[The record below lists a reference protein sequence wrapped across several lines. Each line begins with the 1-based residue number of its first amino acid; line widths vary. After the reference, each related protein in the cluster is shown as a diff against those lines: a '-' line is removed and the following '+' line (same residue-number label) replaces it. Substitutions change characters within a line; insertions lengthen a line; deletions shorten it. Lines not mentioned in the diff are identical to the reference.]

1 MKDLKLL
8 FVYNS
13 APMPQTRLK
22 TLSAWKTLSREVK
35 VLFAYPKNYKRTIVD
50 RVLHKIKMPRDAN
63 NINISIREACISFKP
78 DVVFIVKGVT
88 IKPSTLKFIKARG
101 IKSISWSND
110 DMFAWHNRS
119 YWYSKGLKY
128 YDLVVTQKSYNCD
141 SHELPSLGAKTYF
154 QNKAFE
160 PTIHKPVDDCKAFDC
175 VHAVVFIGAKEQDR
189 LEHLL
194 YLAEHG
200 IQVHIYGWVV
210 KEPNPL
216 HDNIIIHDRF
226 LYEDEFCAALGCSK
240 IALNFLRKMNR
251 DLQTSRS
258 IEIPAVRGFM
268 LAERTDE
275 HMQLFKEG
283 KEAEFFSSK
292 EELLEK
298 VNYYL
303 QHDQERLAIAKAGY
317 ERCFKDSYT
326 FENRMQG
333 ILNNL
338 FDV

>member
-1 MKDLKLL
+1 
-8 FVYNS
+8 
-13 APMPQTRLK
+13 MPEARLK
-22 TLSAWKTLSREVK
+22 TLFAWRSLAKEVQ
-35 VLFAYPKNYKRTIVD
+35 VLFAYPKNYKRTTLD
-50 RVLHKIKMPRDAN
+50 RVLHKIKIPIDAN
-63 NINISIREACISFKP
+63 NLNKSIKESCISFKP
-78 DVVFIVKGVT
+78 DIVFIVKGVT
-88 IKPSTLKFIKARG
+88 VKPSTLKFIKARG

-226 LYEDEFCAALGCSK
+226 LYEDEFCAAMGCSK
-240 IALNFLRKMNR
+240 ISLNFLRKINR

-258 IEIPAVRGFM
+258 VEIPACGGFM

>member
-1 MKDLKLL
+1 
-8 FVYNS
+8 
-13 APMPQTRLK
+13 MPEARLK
-22 TLSAWKTLSREVK
+22 TLFAWRSLAKEVQ
-35 VLFAYPKNYKRTIVD
+35 VLFAYPKNYKRTTLD
-50 RVLHKIKMPRDAN
+50 RVLHKIKIPIDAN
-63 NINISIREACISFKP
+63 NLNKSIKESCISFKP
-78 DVVFIVKGVT
+78 DIVFIVKGVT
-88 IKPSTLKFIKARG
+88 VKPSTLKFIKARG

-226 LYEDEFCAALGCSK
+226 LYEDEFCTAQGCSK

>member
-1 MKDLKLL
+1 
-8 FVYNS
+8 
-13 APMPQTRLK
+13 MPEKRLK
-22 TLSAWKTLSREVK
+22 TLSAWKSLAQEVE
-35 VLFAYPKNYKRTIVD
+35 VLYAYPKDYKRSLID
-50 RVLHKIKMPRDAN
+50 RILHKIKIPRDAN
-63 NINISIREACISFKP
+63 TLNKSIREACISFEP
-78 DVVFIVKGVT
+78 DIVFIVKGITVR
-88 IKPSTLKFIKARG
+88 PSTLKFIKARG

-110 DMFAWHNRS
+110 DMYGWHNRS
-119 YWYSKGLKY
+119 LWYTLGLKQ
-128 YDLVVTQKSYNCD
+128 YDLVVTQKSYNCNPN
-141 SHELPSLGAKTYF
+141 ELPSLGAKTFF

-160 PTIHKPVDDCKAFDC
+160 PKVHYPVINCKEFTYAHD
-175 VHAVVFIGAKEQDR
+175 VVFVGAMEEDR
-189 LEHLL
+189 LDQLI
-194 YLAEHG
+194 YLAQNG
-200 IQVHIYGWVV
+200 IKVHVYGWVKEV
-210 KEPNPL
+210 KNELHPNL
-216 HDNIIIHDRF
+216 IVHNKF
-226 LYEDEFCAALGCSK
+226 LFEEEFSAALGCSK

-258 IEIPAVRGFM
+258 IEIPAVKGFM

-275 HMQLFKEG
+275 HLQLFKEG

-317 ERCFKDSYT
+317 ERCFKDNYT

>member
-1 MKDLKLL
+1 
-8 FVYNS
+8 
-13 APMPQTRLK
+13 MPEARLK
-22 TLSAWKTLSREVK
+22 TLFAWRSLAKEVQ
-35 VLFAYPKNYKRTIVD
+35 VLFAYPKNYKRTTLD

-63 NINISIREACISFKP
+63 NINISIREACISFNP
-78 DVVFIVKGVT
+78 DIVFIVKGVT
-88 IKPSTLKFIKARG
+88 IKPNTLKFIKIRG
-101 IKSISWSND
+101 IKSVSWSND
-110 DMFAWHNRS
+110 DMYGWHNRS

-226 LYEDEFCAALGCSK
+226 LYEDEFCTAQGCSK

-275 HMQLFKEG
+275 HMQLFEEG

-292 EELLEK
+292 EELLQK
-298 VNYYL
+298 VQYYL
-303 QHDQERLAIAKAGY
+303 QHDTERLAIAKAGY
-317 ERCFKDSYT
+317 DRCFKDNYT
-326 FENRMQG
+326 FENRMQD

>member
-1 MKDLKLL
+1 
-8 FVYNS
+8 
-13 APMPQTRLK
+13 MPEARLK
-22 TLSAWKTLSREVK
+22 TLFAWRSLAKEVQ
-35 VLFAYPKNYKRTIVD
+35 VLFAYPKNYKRTTLD
-50 RVLHKIKMPRDAN
+50 RVLHKIKIPIDAN
-63 NINISIREACISFKP
+63 NLNKSIKESCISFKP
-78 DVVFIVKGVT
+78 DIVFIVKGVT
-88 IKPSTLKFIKARG
+88 VKPSTLKFIKARG

-110 DMFAWHNRS
+110 DMYGWHNRS

-141 SHELPSLGAKTYF
+141 SRELPSLGAKTYF

-226 LYEDEFCAALGCSK
+226 LYEDEFCAAMGCSK
-240 IALNFLRKMNR
+240 ISLNFLRKINR

-258 IEIPAVRGFM
+258 VEIPACGGFM

-275 HMQLFKEG
+275 HLQLFKEG

-317 ERCFKDSYT
+317 ERCYKDSYT
-326 FENRMQG
+326 FENRMQD

>member
-1 MKDLKLL
+1 
-8 FVYNS
+8 
-13 APMPQTRLK
+13 MPEARLK
-22 TLSAWKTLSREVK
+22 TLFAWRSLAKEVQ
-35 VLFAYPKNYKRTIVD
+35 VLFAYPKNYKRTTLD

-63 NINISIREACISFKP
+63 NINISIREACISFNP
-78 DVVFIVKGVT
+78 DIVFIVKGVT
-88 IKPSTLKFIKARG
+88 IKPNTLKFIKIRG
-101 IKSISWSND
+101 IKSVSWSND
-110 DMFAWHNRS
+110 DMYGWHNRS

-200 IQVHIYGWVV
+200 IQVHIYGWVI

-216 HDNIIIHDRF
+216 HDNIIIHNRF
-226 LYEDEFCAALGCSK
+226 LYEEEFSAALGCSK